1 MFEGDKETFAQA
13 IRNECMCGPDG
24 DLSDWDRTW
33 NEMWQSISQQET
45 CPDKESVEALLEVM
59 LDTRYETD
67 DMDEERSEYLSGLI
81 DRWRS
86 DKEAKQEAV
95 DTISAEV
102 FDDVARDMDRR
113 NEHELIESIL
123 DCPRDHEKA
132 RIEIAY
138 TRGLNIHAKD
148 EGDGTLLHR
157 CTTKDAIEYLI
168 EKGLDI
174 KTEDSLGMTPVDVAI
189 SEGRSGHASF
199 MNDTFQ
205 VIQAREKAKEQEQSL
220 RDRAGIGRGRQREH
234 EMSL

>member
-13 IRNECMCGPDG
+13 VRNECMCGPDG

-102 FDDVARDMDRR
+102 FDDVARDMGLENVKDGQYPV
-113 NEHELIESIL
+113 EEIL
-123 DCPRDHEKA
+123 DCPSDHEVA
-132 RIEIAY
+132 RIEIALSH
-138 TRGLNIHAKD
+138 GMDIHAKD
-148 EGDGTLLHR
+148 EEGANMLHY
-157 CTTKDAIEYLI
+157 CSTTKAAELLM
-168 EKGLDI
+168 EKGL
-174 KTEDSLGMTPVDVAI
+174 TPVRDSDGKYPGDYAK
-189 SEGRSGHASF
+189 EAGREKLAE
-199 MNDTFQ
+199 
-205 VIQAREKAKEQEQSL
+205 ILKAKEPEQVL

>member
-24 DLSDWDRTW
+24 DLSDWDRNW

-45 CPDKESVEALLEVM
+45 CPDKESVEALLDVM
-59 LDTRYETD
+59 LDTRIYMA

-102 FDDVARDMDRR
+102 FDDVARRMGLDNVKDGQYPV
-113 NEHELIESIL
+113 EEIL
-123 DCPRDHEKA
+123 DCPSDHEVA
-132 RIEIAY
+132 RIEIALSH
-138 TRGLNIHAKD
+138 GMDIHAKD
-148 EGDGTLLHR
+148 EEGTNMLHY
-157 CTTKDAIEYLI
+157 CSTTKAAELLM
-168 EKGLDI
+168 EKGL
-174 KTEDSLGMTPVDVAI
+174 TPVRDSDGKYPGDYAK
-189 SEGRSGHASF
+189 EAGREKLAE
-199 MNDTFQ
+199 
-205 VIQAREKAKEQEQSL
+205 ILKAKEPEQVL

>member
-13 IRNECMCGPDG
+13 IRNECMCGPNG

-45 CPDKESVEALLEVM
+45 CPDKESVEILLEVM
-59 LDTRYETD
+59 LDAHYDTENL
-67 DMDEERSEYLSGLI
+67 DEERSEYLSGLI

-102 FDDVARDMDRR
+102 FDDVARDMYLD
-113 NEHELIESIL
+113 NVKDGQYPVEEIL
-123 DCPRDHEKA
+123 DCPSDHEVA
-132 RIEIAY
+132 RIEIALSH
-138 TRGLNIHAKD
+138 GMDIHAKD
-148 EGDGTLLHR
+148 EEGKNMLHY
-157 CTTKDAIEYLI
+157 CSTTKAAELLMD
-168 EKGLDI
+168 KGL
-174 KTEDSLGMTPVDVAI
+174 TPVRDSDGKYPGDYAK
-189 SEGRSGHASF
+189 EAGREKLAE
-199 MNDTFQ
+199 
-205 VIQAREKAKEQEQSL
+205 ILKAKEPEQVL